1 MQNLPNDLQEYIL
14 NFSNPYKEYFKKNI
28 INKIDPSILLIHNGC
43 EHCYIIK
50 LKNLIGLC
58 DKCYNNKK
66 QIINPK
72 IFSLYTL
79 SINKDIKKLV
89 FALSDIQRILN
100 ILCNSDSIYTNGPYT
115 YIHYEIRRG
124 PLVWTNKEKKCKILR
139 KLYL

>member
-1 MQNLPNDLQEYIL
+1 MQELPSILQEHIMTY
-14 NFSNPYKEYFKKNI
+14 SNPYKEYFKKYI
-28 INKIDPSILLIHNGC
+28 INKIDPSILLINNGC

-66 QIINPK
+66 EIINPK
-72 IFSLYTL
+72 RFSLYTL
-79 SINKDIKKLV
+79 SKNNDIKKLV

-115 YIHYEIRRG
+115 HIHYEIRRG
-124 PLVWTNKEKKCKILR
+124 PLVWTNKQKKCKILR
-139 KLYL
+139 KIYL